1 MPTADG
7 RPHLLILGGTGEAAA
22 LAATLV
28 ACYGEERLLVTSSLA
43 GRTAAPAPL
52 AGRVRIGGFGG
63 AGGLADYLAAAGVDL
78 VIDATHPFAARISA
92 QAQQVCD
99 AAGVSRLMLRRPAWT
114 RHPADRWIDVASAA
128 EAASL
133 LPGLGR
139 RVWLTIGMR
148 ELDAFAASRD
158 LHFVIRTIDPPAA
171 VPPLASFEIIGGRG
185 PFTLAGERHIL
196 ERHAID
202 VLVARASG
210 GAATEA
216 KLIAAR
222 ERALPVVMLRRPPAP
237 PGTAVTSVDSAVD
250 WVALELAHA
259 NMGRDKCP

>member
-22 LAATLV
+22 LAAALS
-28 ACYGEERLLVTSSLA
+28 ARFGEERLLVTSSLA

-52 AGRVRIGGFGG
+52 AGRVRSGGFGG
-63 AGGLADYLAAAGVDL
+63 ASGLADYLATAGVDL
-78 VIDATHPFAARISA
+78 VVDATHPFAARISA
-92 QAQQVCD
+92 QAQQACD
-99 AAGVSRLMLRRPAWT
+99 TTGVPRLMLRRPAWT
-114 RHPADRWIDVASAA
+114 RHPLDRWIEVASAA
-128 EAASL
+128 EAAAR

-139 RVWLTIGMR
+139 RVWLTIGLR
-148 ELDAFAASRD
+148 ELAAFAKLRG

-171 VPPLASFEIIGGRG
+171 TPPLASFEIIGGRG

-196 ERHAID
+196 EHHAID

-216 KLIAAR
+216 KIVAAR
-222 ERALPVVMLRRPPAP
+222 ELGVPVIMVRRPPRE
-237 PGTAVTSVDSAVD
+237 PGEAVETVAAALD
-250 WVALELAHA
+250 WLARA
-259 NMGRDKCP
+259 RPR